1 MNFVS
6 DNIVGASPT
15 IIAALTEAAAA
26 GPEGTYGKDRWSA
39 QAQKLLD
46 ELFGRKVTAFFVT
59 TGTAANALALQAI
72 TPPGQGVFC
81 HQTAHVIDDECG
93 APEFYIG
100 SGKIVGIPGLAGKLT
115 PAALRE
121 TLTRF
126 PRGVLRQVPPAALSL
141 SQATECGTAY
151 KLEEIATLSGIA
163 HAAGLMVHMDGA
175 RFGNALVE
183 LGCTAAAMTWQAG
196 VDVLSF
202 GVTKTGALAC
212 EAVVFFD
219 DKLAAQA
226 AVHRKRGGHTLSKS
240 RLIGAQ
246 MAAALK
252 DGHWLD
258 LARHA
263 NAMAKR
269 LADGL
274 AARGFAMPWPRQ
286 ANEVF
291 VVLPPA
297 VHARL
302 EAAGAAYYPWAVT
315 NIPPPERPA
324 DGAFLARLVCSFETT
339 AGEVDAFLNVIPAA
353 HASRAIEKVG
363 KGETVAS

>member
-1 MNFVS
+1 MNFIS
-6 DNIVGASPT
+6 DNIVGASPAV
-15 IIAALTEAAAA
+15 IAALSEAAAA
-26 GPEGTYGKDRWSA
+26 GAEGTYGNDRWTA
-39 QAQKLLD
+39 EARRQLD
-46 ELFGRKVTAFFVT
+46 ELFGRKVTAFFVA
-59 TGTAANALALQAI
+59 TGTAANALALQSI

-81 HQTAHVIDDECG
+81 HETAHVIDDECG

-100 SGKIVGIPGLAGKLT
+100 SGKLVGISGLAGKIT
-115 PAALRE
+115 PAAFRE
-121 TLTRF
+121 TLAHF

-151 KLEEIATLSGIA
+151 TLGEVAALTDIA
-163 HAAGLMVHMDGA
+163 HAAGLPVHMDGA

-196 VDVLSF
+196 IDVLSF

-219 DKLAAQA
+219 ETLAAHA

-246 MAAALK
+246 MMAALK

-263 NAMAKR
+263 NAMARR

-274 AARGFAMPWPRQ
+274 ATRGMTMPWPRH

-291 VVLPPA
+291 VILPQA
-297 VHARL
+297 IDAGLKAR
-302 EAAGAAYYPWAVT
+302 GAKYYPWDVT
-315 NIPPPERPA
+315 NIQPSDRPS
-324 DGAFLARLVCSFETT
+324 DGAILARLICSFETSP
-339 AGEVDAFLNVIPAA
+339 AEVDAFLDAVPA
-353 HASRAIEKVG
+353 
-363 KGETVAS
+363 VA

>member
-15 IIAALTEAAAA
+15 IIAALAEAAAA

-39 QAQKLLD
+39 QAQGLLD
-46 ELFGRKVTAFFVT
+46 ELFGRKVTALFVA
-59 TGTAANALALQAI
+59 TGTAANALALQAM

-81 HQTAHVIDDECG
+81 HETAHILDNECG

-100 SGKIVGIPGLAGKLT
+100 SGKLVGIRGVAGKIT
-115 PAALRE
+115 PDLLRE
-121 TLTRF
+121 TLAHF

-141 SQATECGTAY
+141 SQATECGTVYTIA
-151 KLEEIATLSGIA
+151 EIEALTATA
-163 HAAGLMVHMDGA
+163 HAAGLPVHMDGA

-196 VDVLSF
+196 IDVLSF
-202 GVTKTGALAC
+202 GVTKAGALAC

-219 DKLAAQA
+219 EKLAAHA

-258 LARHA
+258 LSRQA
-263 NAMAKR
+263 NAMAGR

-274 AARGFAMPWPRQ
+274 AARGLAMPWPRQ

-297 VHARL
+297 IHAGL
-302 EAAGAAYYPWAVT
+302 QASGAAYYPWEVT
-315 NIPPPERPA
+315 NIRPSERPS
-324 DGAFLARLVCSFETT
+324 DGAILARLVCSFETT
-339 AGEVDAFLNVIPAA
+339 ASEVDAFL
-353 HASRAIEKVG
+353 RAVP
-363 KGETVAS
+363 ETVRAVSAIA

>member
-6 DNIVGASPT
+6 DNIVGASPP
-15 IIAALTEAAAA
+15 IIAALSEAAAA
-26 GPEGTYGKDRWSA
+26 GAEGTYGKDRWSIEA
-39 QAQKLLD
+39 HRQLD
-46 ELFGRKVTAFFVT
+46 ALFGRKVTAFFLA

-81 HQTAHVIDDECG
+81 HETAHVIDDECG

-100 SGKIVGIPGLAGKLT
+100 SGKLVGIPGLAGKIT
-115 PAALRE
+115 ADALRE

-126 PRGVLRQVPPAALSL
+126 PRGVVRQVPPAALSL

-151 KLEEIATLSGIA
+151 TLAEIAALADTA
-163 HAAGLMVHMDGA
+163 HAAGLRVHLDGA

-196 VDVLSF
+196 VDVVSF

-219 DKLAAQA
+219 EALAAEA

-246 MAAALK
+246 MTAALK

-258 LARHA
+258 LARQA
-263 NAMAKR
+263 NAMARR
-269 LADGL
+269 LAEGL
-274 AARGFAMPWPRQ
+274 AARGLAMPWPRQ

-297 VHARL
+297 IHAGL
-302 EAAGAAYYPWAVT
+302 EARGAAYYPWDVT
-315 NIPPPERPA
+315 NIAPSERPA
-324 DGAFLARLVCSFETT
+324 DGAVLARLVCSFETSP
-339 AGEVDAFLNVIPAA
+339 GEVDAFLDAIPAA
-353 HASRAIEKVG
+353 DGA
-363 KGETVAS
+363 